1 MLRGLLFTCLCIKY
15 LRMAAKGLTLI
26 ILSQR
31 KMSGWETGVRGNVSL
46 HSFLYLLSVEDV
58 KVFSVF

>member
-1 MLRGLLFTCLCIKY
+1 
-15 LRMAAKGLTLI
+15 MAAKGLTLI

-31 KMSGWETGVRGNVSL
+31 EMSGWETGVRGNVSL

-58 KVFSVF
+58 KVLSVFLIKAKYKII